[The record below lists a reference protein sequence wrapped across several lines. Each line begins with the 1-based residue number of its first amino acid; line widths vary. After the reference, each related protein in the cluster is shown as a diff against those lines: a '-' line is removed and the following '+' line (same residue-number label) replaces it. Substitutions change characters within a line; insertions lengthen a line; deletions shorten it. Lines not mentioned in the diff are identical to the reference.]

1 MVDYCQ
7 VASRYTQQELIILI
21 NDEGWAL
28 NNILKG
34 TSKTERWGQKQKA
47 DHGTINDDY
56 FIILQQFGAIHDH
69 LMRNS

>member
-21 NDEGWAL
+21 NGEGWAL

-34 TSKTERWGQKQKA
+34 ASKTERWGQKQKA
-47 DHGTINDDY
+47 DHGTMIMITLLYYSNLER
-56 FIILQQFGAIHDH
+56 F
-69 LMRNS
+69 MTT